1 MGKAAT
7 REDTAARRVISGAVL
22 ISFSSVYVKLAHVSP
37 TVAGF
42 YRVFFGGLLL
52 LAIVGI
58 RRERI
63 WSGSRFFLLQVTS
76 GLFFALDLI
85 VWHWSIHLVGPGLAT
100 ILANFQVFFLAL
112 IGVLFLRERMSLRLA
127 FSIPLAMT
135 GLILLVGI
143 PWNRLDNIYRTGI
156 FFGIGAAICYTGFLL
171 TLKKLQGSGSP
182 QSPAANLAVIC
193 SVAAAFLALDA
204 IRMGDTFVIP
214 DPETGVLLFAYG
226 LFSQTIGWLL
236 ISRGV
241 PNIRASLAGLLLLL
255 QPALAFLWDILFFAR
270 PTTPLNMLGAVLAL
284 TAIYLGMTSRP
295 K

>member
-1 MGKAAT
+1 MGKAAD
-7 REDTAARRVISGAVL
+7 REDTAARRVIAGAVL
-22 ISFSSVYVKLAHVSP
+22 ISFSSVYVKLAHATP

-63 WSGSRFFLLQVTS
+63 WSGARLFLLQIAS

-85 VWHWSIHLVGPGLAT
+85 AWHWSIHLVGPGLAT

-127 FSIPLAMT
+127 FSIPLAMA
-135 GLILLVGI
+135 GLILIVGV
-143 PWNRLDNIYRTGI
+143 PWNRLENLYRTGI
-156 FFGIGAAICYTGFLL
+156 FLGIGAALCYTGFLL
-171 TLKKLQGSGSP
+171 TLKKLQGGGSP

-193 SVAAAFLALDA
+193 VLAAAILALDA
-204 IRMGDTFVIP
+204 VRMGDTFAIP
-214 DPETGVLLFAYG
+214 DPETGAFLVAYG
-226 LFSQTIGWLL
+226 LFSQVLGWLL

-241 PNIRASLAGLLLLL
+241 PNMRASLAGLLLLL

-270 PTTPLNMLGAVLAL
+270 PTTPLNMLGAVLTL
-284 TAIYLGMTSRP
+284 SAIYLGMTSRS